1 MHISIQL
8 SDQERKLAK
17 SYALS
22 HGISLSDAFK
32 RALFERIQ
40 DENDIKLAEKAY
52 DEYLKSGQS
61 RPIKEFW
68 QELDGKQ

>member
-22 HGISLSDAFK
+22 HGISLSVAFK
-32 RALFERIQ
+32 QALFERIQ

-52 DEYLKSGQS
+52 DEYLKNGQS

-68 QELDGKQ
+68 QELDDKQ

>member
-1 MHISIQL
+1 MHILIQL

-22 HGISLSDAFK
+22 HGISLSDTFK

-52 DEYLKSGQS
+52 EEYLKSGQS
-61 RPIKEFW
+61 RPIEEFW
-68 QELDGKQ
+68 QELDDKQ